1 MLLQNKI
8 NKAKK
13 GDSIAFQELIEEEK
27 AKLYRTAYLYVK
39 DENDALEIVQETV
52 YKAYITIKNVKEEKH
67 FSTWLTRILINNA
80 LDFLKKKSRLIPTD
94 SLINFSRIR
103 EVQHEENMDLLHAID
118 QLEPRYK
125 TVVILRYYN
134 DYTIRQIAETLKCPE
149 GTVKTNLHRALS
161 RLKIELREEYIQ

>member
-1 MLLQNKI
+1 MFLQNKI

-27 AKLYRTAYLYVK
+27 ANLYRTAYLYVK
-39 DENDALEIVQETV
+39 DENDALDIVQETV
-52 YKAYITIKNVKEEKH
+52 YKAYISIKKVKEVQH

-80 LDFLKKKSRLIPTD
+80 LDFLKKKSRLIPID
-94 SLINFSRIR
+94 SLDNSSLVR
-103 EVQHEENMDLLHAID
+103 EEQHEENMDLLHAID

-125 TVVILRYYN
+125 TVIILRYYN
-134 DYTIRQIAETLKCPE
+134 DYTIKQIAETLKCPE

-161 RLKIELREEYIQ
+161 KLKIDLREEYIQ

>member
-1 MLLQNKI
+1 MLQNKI

-52 YKAYITIKNVKEEKH
+52 YKAYIAIKNVKEEQH
-67 FSTWLTRILINNA
+67 FSTWLIRILINNA
-80 LDFLKKKSRLIPTD
+80 LDFLKKKSRLIPTN
-94 SLINFSRIR
+94 SLNSFSRIR

-161 RLKIELREEYIQ
+161 KLKIDLREEYIQ

>member
-13 GDSIAFQELIEEEK
+13 GDNIAFQELIEEEK

-52 YKAYITIKNVKEEKH
+52 YKAYIAIKKVKEEQH

-80 LDFLKKKSRLIPTD
+80 LDFLKKKSRLIPID
-94 SLINFSRIR
+94 SLDNSSCIR
-103 EVQHEENMDLLHAID
+103 EIQHEENMDLLHAID

-125 TVVILRYYN
+125 TVIILRYYN
-134 DYTIRQIAETLKCPE
+134 DYTIRQIAETLNCPE

-161 RLKIELREEYIQ
+161 KLKIDLREEYIQ